1 MDELEAFE
9 KRVKAKREAKLLT
22 EQANDDDSTNTDLNT
37 NFPKDANTNIEN
49 TNATTATNNT
59 AAAEEANVDELD
71 EYLKNLKLREQQQ
84 QDENEAKK
92 AENSVNTSS
101 SAPMNFALL
110 LYWFLAILNLASAT
124 FVCKHCSFG
133 F

>member
-9 KRVKAKREAKLLT
+9 KRLKAKREAKLLT
-22 EQANDDDSTNTDLNT
+22 EQAKNDSTNTDLNT
-37 NFPKDANTNIEN
+37 NFSKDANTNIEN
-49 TNATTATNNT
+49 TTATNATNS
-59 AAAEEANVDELD
+59 AAAEEVNVDELE

-84 QDENEAKK
+84 EDEKAKK
-92 AENSVNTSS
+92 AANSVNTSS